1 MMIKTL
7 KFTALILLCSVI
19 VVNAQTLKFGHI
31 NSTELLSIMPETKQ
45 ADSSLQKFGSSLEN
59 QLKTMTNE
67 YQSKIADYRATEA
80 TMAEPVKQAKAQE
93 IGDLEQRIQE
103 FQDSAQQSIQKKKE
117 DLYSPIVKK
126 AEDAIKAVAK
136 DKKYSYILDTSVGVV
151 LYAQDSDDVMPAV
164 KAELG
169 LK

>member
-1 MMIKTL
+1 MIKTIKL
-7 KFTALILLCSVI
+7 SALIMLCSVLAL
-19 VVNAQTLKFGHI
+19 NAQTLKFGHI
-31 NSTELLSIMPETKQ
+31 NSTELLAMMPETKM
-45 ADSSLQKFGSSLEN
+45 ADSTLQTFGRSLEN

-67 YQSKIADYRATEA
+67 YQSKISDYRANEA

-117 DLYSPIVKK
+117 ELYTPIVKK
-126 AEDAIKAVAK
+126 AEDAIKDVAK
-136 DKKYSYILDTSVGVV
+136 DKKYSYIFDTSVGVV
-151 LYAQDSDDVMPAV
+151 LFAQESDNVMPAV
-164 KAELG
+164 KAKLG